1 MKVFECSSAALCVSC
16 VDVTFTGVTRGSGVQ
31 RNQQRNWET
40 VVQTV
45 GLLSQPIIAQYPE
58 KLEFTNDEDFNSS
71 ALYRLMGS
79 KHRFVLE
86 FLKPDVSVWMF
97 AVASE
102 HADVFG
108 KDCELLNRV
117 FDYIPV
123 IGGLE
128 ETIDLKPSVF
138 STTDPEFIN
147 IQFFPAMKS

>member
-1 MKVFECSSAALCVSC
+1 MKVLKFPSAAWCVSF
-16 VDVTFTGVTRGSGVQ
+16 VDVTCTSVTRGSGLQ

-58 KLEFTNDEDFNSS
+58 KLNFTNDEDFSSS
-71 ALYRLMGS
+71 ALYNIMGN

-86 FLKPDVSVWMF
+86 FLKPDVSVWVF

-102 HADVFG
+102 HSDVFG

-138 STTDPEFIN
+138 STTDPELIN
-147 IQFFPAMKS
+147 IQFFSATKF